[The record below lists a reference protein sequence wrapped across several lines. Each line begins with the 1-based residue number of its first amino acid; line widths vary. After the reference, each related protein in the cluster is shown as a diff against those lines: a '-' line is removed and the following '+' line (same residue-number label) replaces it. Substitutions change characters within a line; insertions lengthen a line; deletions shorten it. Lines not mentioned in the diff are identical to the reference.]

1 VPFITVDNVRLFYR
15 LEGNHQRPVLVLA
28 HSLGLDHNLWDRQ
41 VADLLPHFRILRYD
55 TRGHGASEAPP
66 GDYSIE
72 QLGLDV
78 LVLADALG
86 VPTFAFCGISLG
98 GFVGQWLGARAY
110 GRVNHLILANTSPH
124 AGPASNWEAR
134 KQTVLGKGMSA
145 IGDMFLERSFSPET
159 LARGEPSVESLHRTF
174 LGTNPAGYAG
184 CCAAVR
190 DMNQTALL
198 RDIRVPTLVIGGDKD
213 VATPWEGHGEVLARE
228 IHGSRA
234 IRLPAAHLSNVER
247 PRSFTAALFDFLL
260 PPTGESSRAAGERM
274 RRAVLGDAHVDSAI
288 AKTTDFNRDF
298 QDLITRYAWGT
309 IWTRPGL
316 ELRQRRLL
324 ALVMMASLGRWDE
337 FRLHVR
343 TGLAHELEPCDLK
356 EALLQLAIYAGVP
369 AANTA
374 FQISKEEE
382 SNRRKPI

>member
-1 VPFITVDNVRLFYR
+1 
-15 LEGNHQRPVLVLA
+15 
-28 HSLGLDHNLWDRQ
+28 
-41 VADLLPHFRILRYD
+41 
-55 TRGHGASEAPP
+55 
-66 GDYSIE
+66 
-72 QLGLDV
+72 
-78 LVLADALG
+78 
-86 VPTFAFCGISLG
+86 
-98 GFVGQWLGARAY
+98 
-110 GRVNHLILANTSPH
+110 
-124 AGPASNWEAR
+124 
-134 KQTVLGKGMSA
+134 
-145 IGDMFLERSFSPET
+145 
-159 LARGEPSVESLHRTF
+159 
-174 LGTNPAGYAG
+174 
-184 CCAAVR
+184 
-190 DMNQTALL
+190 
-198 RDIRVPTLVIGGDKD
+198 
-213 VATPWEGHGEVLARE
+213 
-228 IHGSRA
+228 
-234 IRLPAAHLSNVER
+234 
-247 PRSFTAALFDFLL
+247 
-260 PPTGESSRAAGERM
+260 M